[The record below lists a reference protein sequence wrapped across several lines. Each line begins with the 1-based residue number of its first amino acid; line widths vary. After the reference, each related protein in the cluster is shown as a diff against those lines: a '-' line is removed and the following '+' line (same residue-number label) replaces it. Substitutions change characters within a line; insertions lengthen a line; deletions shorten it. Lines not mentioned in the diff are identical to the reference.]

1 MLKHFCD
8 MASACCVASMSSW
21 DGHFDAC
28 RPRSIFS
35 HARVAGENDETPF
48 AAPAAKLCEAFLTV
62 GSGEPLFVF
71 YLFRFVLPIQSFYR
85 FNRFTDSIVLPIQSF
100 YRFNKSGDPCTLH
113 GSPLLCPFFDFSR
126 GGGEWAADVDAAE
139 GHVGRPAHEQLDRV
153 DALHRAK
160 GIHQ

>member
-1 MLKHFCD
+1 

-71 YLFRFVLPIQSFYR
+71 YLSRFVIPIQWFYR
-85 FNRFTDSIVLPIQSF
+85 FNI
-100 YRFNKSGDPCTLH
+100 SGDPCVLH
-113 GSPLLCPFFDFSR
+113 GSPLLCSFLTFH
-126 GGGEWAADVDAAE
+126 AAGVKGRLMSMRPKVTSDAPPTSSCTASMPSTE
-139 GHVGRPAHEQLDRV
+139 QREFTSDRTISCCPARSSGSSERSDWGRLR
-153 DALHRAK
+153 
-160 GIHQ
+160 